1 MDALQQLKRRRE
13 TLRREAGALSD
24 RLADETLS
32 TEDRTEVRAN
42 FDTLMTDAEA
52 VQEDITRVQKTYALA
67 DRTDMRRDIARGAD
81 SPATREVTA
90 DAIAQRDDL
99 VHRGHIFGE
108 LSTEEE
114 RVIANTTFAG
124 ENLTHLALAEKFFR
138 DTIMT
143 EQERAAYNAFHAARS
158 EAIARRNRRMQ
169 RALGAEAY
177 DATATHGAEY
187 VPTTLQSAIF
197 AQAVFEGPLAADT
210 GFVIERI
217 PHHGNVDVGTLA
229 RATPASVG
237 ALGTDGTLED
247 PLTGKIELV
256 PNKYQKLAGFPEELL
271 LGGYTDFEA
280 KLTLQFGKA
289 FGMALNTDR
298 TVGDGTSKIA
308 GLVGTANDVT
318 TTGNGVAVDTTAVVK
333 EVDFTDMIGSMN
345 KHYSNHPRLRIHM
358 SRAIEALIWSRRSS
372 GIREFGLDN
381 QRRLIMPFGIPFD
394 VNPALA
400 EKANATTDKV
410 AMVFVPDVYHVLYA
424 MGGMRFGR
432 EYQLISDEV
441 LIAMRLS
448 TDGQVGDEQGIFRLA
463 GK

>member
-1 MDALQQLKRRRE
+1 M
-13 TLRREAGALSD
+13 
-24 RLADETLS
+24 
-32 TEDRTEVRAN
+32 
-42 FDTLMTDAEA
+42 
-52 VQEDITRVQKTYALA
+52 QEDITRVQKTYALA

-124 ENLTHLALAEKFFR
+124 ENLTHLALAERYFR

-143 EQERAAYNAFHAARS
+143 EQERAAYNAFHAARA
-158 EAIARRNRRMQ
+158 EAMATRSRRLQQ
-169 RALGAEAY
+169 RALSAEAY

-229 RATPASVG
+229 RATAASVG
-237 ALGTDGTLED
+237 TLGTDGTLED
-247 PLTGKIELV
+247 PATGKIALT

-280 KLTLQFGKA
+280 KLTLQFGKS
-289 FGMALNTDR
+289 FGLALNTDR
-298 TVGDGTSKIA
+298 TTGDGSTKIS
-308 GLVGTANDVT
+308 GLVGTANDVA
-318 TTGNGVAVDTTAVVK
+318 GAGQNGVSVATTAVVK
-333 EVDFTDMIGSMN
+333 EADFTNMIGTMN
-345 KHYSNHPRLRIHM
+345 KHYNNHPRLTIHF
-358 SRAIEALIWSRRSS
+358 SRAIEALIWVRRAS
-372 GIREFGLDN
+372 GVREFGLDN
-381 QRRLIMPFGIPFD
+381 QRKLIMPFGIPYA

-400 EKANATTDKV
+400 TKANNAADKV
-410 AMVFVPDVYHVLYA
+410 AMIFVPDVYHVLYA

-448 TDGQVGDEQGIFRLA
+448 TDAKVGDEQGIFRLA
-463 GK
+463 GLA